1 MYCVSLQGARDRS
14 WDATC
19 WHYRKNQHQKTSQAL
34 RWTALYPMPPWD
46 FAHPPTAKQHSQIH
60 RMAMPSGGRMLSSQG
75 RHNQALGC
83 SQTAQVLWLLALNQD
98 TLWLSHMLG
107 KMMPVQMLETG
118 LLLFTGCWQW
128 HCTPHILPR
137 PGASSKK
144 GNYTSQ
150 KV

>member
-1 MYCVSLQGARDRS
+1 MYCVPARCQRQKLGFNLLTLQEKSAP
-14 WDATC
+14 
-19 WHYRKNQHQKTSQAL
+19 KNQPGPQVDSVVPDA
-34 RWTALYPMPPWD
+34 PMD
-46 FAHPPTAKQHSQIH
+46 SAHPPTAKHHSKNH
-60 RMAMPSGGRMLSSQG
+60 RVAMPSRGRMLSSQG

-107 KMMPVQMLETG
+107 KTMPVQMLETG

-128 HCTPHILPR
+128 RCTPHILPW